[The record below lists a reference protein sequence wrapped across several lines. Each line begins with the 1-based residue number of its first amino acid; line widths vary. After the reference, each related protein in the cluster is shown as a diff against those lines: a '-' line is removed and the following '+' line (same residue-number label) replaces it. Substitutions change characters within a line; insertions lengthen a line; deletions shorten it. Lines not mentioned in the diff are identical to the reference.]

1 MEKVPFDPGI
11 AQFAPC
17 FSQEVEYYMSQVLA
31 TKAVHQRKFKFQIV
45 QPQIFA
51 SFEKIVG
58 FYSGCL
64 LWAYFIKNS
73 EKGAEKEI
81 TGNNFFGRDVLNS
94 EDFDFLYEIDFLIN
108 YFEKYQKDVK
118 FFLGKTVQLDENWL
132 IIAKTYREFLELN
145 NNFVQ
150 TKTTNDLKIPEQF
163 KVGMPIGE
171 IKVLFDRVINSG
183 KLQEFAQKIF
193 E

>member
-11 AQFAPC
+11 AQYAPC
-17 FSQEVEYYMSQVLA
+17 FSQDVEYYMSQVLA

-64 LWAYFIKNS
+64 LWAYYIKNIDN
-73 EKGAEKEI
+73 GAEKEI
-81 TGNNFFGRDVLNS
+81 TGNGFFSRDVENS

-108 YFEKYQKDVK
+108 YFEKYQRDLK
-118 FFLGKTVQLDENWL
+118 FFLGKSVQLDDKWL
-132 IIAKTYREFLELN
+132 FVAKTYREFLEIN
-145 NNFVQ
+145 KNFVQ
-150 TKTTNDLKIPEQF
+150 TKTTADLKVPDSFSTDLTLQ
-163 KVGMPIGE
+163 E
-171 IKVLFDRVINSG
+171 IKNLFDVVVNTG
-183 KLQEFAQKIF
+183 KLQEFI
-193 E
+193 